1 MQGESEV
8 CARTLLTP
16 GMVIT
21 CMDRDF
27 IAFAGVLLSVVFLF
41 ASGHMA
47 WFIPMIVSAMYG
59 GWRLGRRII
68 PADAGA

>member
-1 MQGESEV
+1 
-8 CARTLLTP
+8 
-16 GMVIT
+16 
-21 CMDRDF
+21 MDRDF